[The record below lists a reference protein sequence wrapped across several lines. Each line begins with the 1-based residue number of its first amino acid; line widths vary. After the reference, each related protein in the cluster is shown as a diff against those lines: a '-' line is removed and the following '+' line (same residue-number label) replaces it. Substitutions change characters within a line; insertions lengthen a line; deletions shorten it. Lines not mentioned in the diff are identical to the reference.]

1 MRVRRAD
8 SQCRFQYGCAPP
20 TRTAS
25 DFRCRTAPAGSKR
38 RDESH
43 CRAHNGTRSR
53 RNRPLRSP
61 ARRRSARPA
70 RYPLYHPQT
79 PTRSGTPPCGC
90 PACAADCRAGFS
102 GKTAGPVLDS
112 PRKSTPDG
120 TPLPAAPVRETPSAP
135 ACQIDDAIQNPP
147 YCFPPRCAFL

>member
-61 ARRRSARPA
+61 ARRRSGRAPHARAPQTARPFSPSA
-70 RYPLYHPQT
+70 
-79 PTRSGTPPCGC
+79 CGC
-90 PACAADCRAGFS
+90 PACAVDCRAGFS
-102 GKTAGPVLDS
+102 GKTAGPVLDT
-112 PRKSTPDG
+112 PRKSMPDG
-120 TPLPAAPVRETPSAP
+120 TPLPAVPVRETPSAP